1 MDTNT
6 PIDTFTPD
14 PLDKVLHD
22 REWVGEDTDPLAL
35 DIDDDI
41 LYKIIDKRI
50 LASRTF
56 FKSPK
61 YNLYARRKR
70 NETYVLGRQILDKEA
85 RQELKIYEARFMDN
99 VLYEIEATIKPIAMQ
114 QMPDLLITPSTDDP
128 EQRKTAETLT
138 KVIDTQIKTR
148 EMRTTLGIA
157 FKHLPVYFV
166 GVIKAEWNPE
176 KGKFGDMD
184 FRPVHPDYID
194 VDHTCSTP
202 NADDMEFI
210 SEVCPTTIQM
220 VVMKFP
226 KKRKEFFAELSKK
239 GAGIDAFNGQ
249 LVGREDFAE
258 SDLATPVNIRQ
269 VWFKW
274 YERETDK
281 KVLDSIDEVKDEMA
295 KEPGTKWKQIRG
307 VIWKFNACILEK
319 MRNPNYDYVGEEKEF
334 IYDDPSLESSKREVT
349 DGERFMAMALSM
361 PTGGQTETTYRNY
374 FDMPRT
380 PYYLMTYDQWG
391 KIPYDETSRI
401 EQNLRNQQ
409 NMDKRG
415 KSLQEAL
422 DHKGKHVFSKE
433 SGLEAKDIEKMDM
446 DNPRQDLIVD
456 GDVNKVHSFIPPI
469 PPQPQEFED
478 LDRTLKRM
486 KDLSGVSAVG
496 GQLQSEVATT
506 NQIGREN
513 NFTSLDDL
521 VENTINPATEWI
533 AQWSMQ
539 FIKLRYSEPHMTYL
553 QGQKGKDA
561 FIALKSNMIDK
572 GQIVKIKASG
582 TDKLKA
588 HNEAQQMWQ
597 EQAIDPVNFYRD
609 MGFDDYL
616 ERADAYMMF
625 NLDKNSYY
633 VKFVQGLE
641 DSEQQAQ
648 ALASMPVPSSAP
660 PMQGQP
666 QNGQPMPPQ
675 GAPPMGMPQQP
686 TPTNTQQVP
695 MSPPS
700 GIPQAS
706 PRGI

>member
-1 MDTNT
+1 MDNNT
-6 PIDTFTPD
+6 PTDLLIPD
-14 PLDKVLHD
+14 PLERILHD
-22 REWVGEDTDPLAL
+22 SEWVGEVTDPLTL
-35 DIDDDI
+35 DIDDTV

-50 LASRTF
+50 KASRTF

-61 YNLYARRKR
+61 YNLYARRKK
-70 NETYVLGRQILDKEA
+70 NETYLLGRQILDKEA
-85 RQELKIYEARFMDN
+85 RQELKIYEARFLDN
-99 VLYEIEATIKPIAMQ
+99 ALYEIEATIKPIAMQ
-114 QMPDLLITPSTDDP
+114 QMPDLLISPAN
-128 EQRKTAETLT
+128 EQPDARKTAETLT
-138 KVIDTQIKTR
+138 QVIDTQIKAR

-157 FKHLPVYFV
+157 FKHVPVYFV

-176 KGKFGDMD
+176 KGKYGDGT

-194 VDHTCSTP
+194 VDQTCATP

-210 SEVCPTTIQM
+210 SEITPTTIQQ

-226 KKRKEFFAELSKK
+226 KKRQAFFDALQKK
-239 GAGIDAFNGQ
+239 GSGIDAFDGQ
-249 LVGREDFAE
+249 VVGKEDFA
-258 SDLATPVNIRQ
+258 DADMATPVNIRQ

-274 YERETDK
+274 YEKESDK
-281 KVLDSIDEVKDEMA
+281 KILDSIEDVKDEMA
-295 KEPGTKWKQIRG
+295 REPGTKWKQIRG
-307 VIWKFNACILEK
+307 VIWKFNDCILSK
-319 MRNPNYDYVGEEKEF
+319 MRNPNYDYVGEEKD
-334 IYDDPSLESSKREVT
+334 YVYPDPQLASSKREVT
-349 DGERFMAMALSM
+349 DAERYISMAFNM
-361 PTGGQTETTYRNY
+361 PLNAQTETVYRNY
-374 FDMPRT
+374 FDMPRQ

-446 DNPRQDLIVD
+446 DNPRQDIIVD
-456 GDVNKVHSFIPPI
+456 GDVNKTHAFIPPI

-486 KDLSGVSAVG
+486 KDLAGVSAVG
-496 GQLQSEVATT
+496 GQLQSEVATS

-513 NFTSLDDL
+513 NFTVLDDI
-521 VENTINPATEWI
+521 VENTINPACEWI
-533 AQWSMQ
+533 AQWQMQ
-539 FIKLRYSEPHMTYL
+539 FIKLRYTEPHMVYL

-561 FIALKSNMIDK
+561 FISLKSNMVDQ
-572 GQIVKIKASG
+572 GQEVKIKASG

-597 EQAIDPVNFYRD
+597 EQAIDPINFYRD
-609 MGFDDYL
+609 MGFDDYV
-616 ERADAYMMF
+616 ERADAFMTY

-641 DSEQQAQ
+641 DPEQQAQ
-648 ALASMPVPSSAP
+648 ALAAMPVPPGQP
-660 PMQGQP
+660 PMQPGVPPQLGQP
-666 QNGQPMPPQ
+666 PVG
-675 GAPPMGMPQQP
+675 GMPQNP
-686 TPTNTQQVP
+686 TPTNTSAVP
-695 MSPPS
+695 IAPPP